1 MGPFGSTP
9 GTSQSN
15 INGFAPGGIPS
26 AMMQQAAAFQP
37 GYFGT
42 PWLPPLANQPIST
55 APTNVNQQQA
65 QPQTMIG
72 IRGKIVNTADE
83 ITPQDV
89 PMDGSSAI
97 FPIADGSAIVLMKWE
112 ANGSIKPIRYVP
124 EKIEETSKE
133 PHITLTIDGLASML
147 DARLNELKSLIE
159 ASTDEHEKDTSV
171 NEVKETETK
180 TTKGGKK

>member
-1 MGPFGSTP
+1 MGPIGSAQP
-9 GTSQSN
+9 
-15 INGFAPGGIPS
+15 INGFAPGGVPS
-26 AMMQQAAAFQP
+26 GMMQQTASFQP

-42 PWLPPLANQPIST
+42 PWIPPLANQPIST
-55 APTNVNQQQA
+55 APINVNQQQA

-124 EKIEETSKE
+124 EKIEETPKVPALTIEELASLLNTRFDELEKTLMPATDDKNVEKE
-133 PHITLTIDGLASML
+133 P
-147 DARLNELKSLIE
+147 
-159 ASTDEHEKDTSV
+159 
-171 NEVKETETK
+171 K
-180 TTKGGKK
+180 TPKGGKK

>member
-1 MGPFGSTP
+1 MGPFGST
-9 GTSQSN
+9 QQ

-26 AMMQQAAAFQP
+26 AMMQPAASFQP

-42 PWLPPLANQPIST
+42 PWTPPLTNQPVNSQ
-55 APTNVNQQQA
+55 PSMNQQQA
-65 QPQTMIG
+65 PAMTG
-72 IRGKIVNTADE
+72 IRGKVVNTADE

-97 FPIADGSAIVLMKWE
+97 FPISDGSAIVLMKWE

-124 EKIEETSKE
+124 EKTEDASKG
-133 PHITLTIDGLASML
+133 PCVTLTIDGLASMV
-147 DARLNELKSLIE
+147 DARFNELKSLIE
-159 ASTDEHEKDTSV
+159 ASTDEHVKDASV
-171 NEVKETETK
+171 NKTKETETK